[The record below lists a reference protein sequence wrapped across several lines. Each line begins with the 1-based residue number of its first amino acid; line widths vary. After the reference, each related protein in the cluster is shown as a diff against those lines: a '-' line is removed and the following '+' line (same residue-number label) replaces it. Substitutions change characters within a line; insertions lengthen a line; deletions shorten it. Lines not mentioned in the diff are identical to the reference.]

1 MNLPPIGLLSIYIIY
16 LSELFPLVIACVNYK
31 HIKGYLFPLFVFFI
45 LSVAIEFSGY
55 MLLKL
60 KYDINLLFYGYTLIE
75 FTTISLFYAMFFKTY
90 FNSKLINYFTLFFI
104 ATSLICYRTNLTRAD
119 NITMI
124 VEFIVLTGYSLFLFY
139 YILKH
144 LIYVDLLR
152 EPVFWINAAVLFYFS
167 GDLVLFVF
175 KDYIVNHYSERYD
188 LFWSITHT
196 FFNVLMNVFF
206 SLGFW
211 KIRRK

>member
-1 MNLPPIGLLSIYIIY
+1 MGLLY
-16 LSELFPLVIACVNYK
+16 
-31 HIKGYLFPLFVFFI
+31 
-45 LSVAIEFSGY
+45 
-55 MLLKL
+55 
-60 KYDINLLFYGYTLIE
+60 YGYTLME

-90 FNSKLINYFTLFFI
+90 FNSKPINCFTLFSI
-104 ATSLICYRTNLTRAD
+104 TSSLIYYSYTNLIRAD
-119 NITMI
+119 NMTII

-144 LIYVDLLR
+144 LIYVNLLK
-152 EPVFWINAAVLFYFS
+152 EPVFWINTAVLFYFS

-175 KDYIVNHYSERYD
+175 KDYIVTHYSERYD
-188 LFWSITHT
+188 LFWAITHT

-206 SLGFW
+206 SIGFW